1 MRYRINW
8 KKERPASLWKHEMV
22 GSLVFAS
29 IAALLWWLL
38 NIPWWVPVWFG
49 ANALAS
55 FLRLFE
61 RRPAEAQLTVTEVQ
75 ATTVRV
81 RQFRL

>member
-1 MRYRINW
+1 MRINW

-22 GSLVFAS
+22 GSLVFAT

-38 NIPWWVPVWFG
+38 DVPWWVPVWFG

-55 FLRLFE
+55 FFRLLE
-61 RRPAEAQLTVTEVQ
+61 RKPAQSELTVTEVEV
-75 ATTVRV
+75 TTARV
-81 RQFRL
+81 RLFRF